1 MWTPIYQ
8 PEPWPQFVKRKDIA
22 PLPLMEQRRKH
33 MEEQMLF
40 ENYVSSVN
48 TMSTLNAGAAG
59 GPAPDPSY
67 VLTNAT
73 IQAASALWFTNQALA
88 EERYGLIGNWDVSR
102 VTEFED
108 VFSVVD
114 NGVPNTFNEDISG
127 WNMSNATDLQEM
139 FQGQTLFNQDLSNW
153 NVSNVTNFNDTFKE
167 CAAYNNGGVNLNG
180 WDVSGATNMSGMFDQ
195 ASVFNQ
201 AIGDWDTRNVTTF
214 SKMFKDAAAFNQ
226 SINTVTTENPP
237 GVFAASSWSVDQST
251 DMSDMFSGALAFDQ
265 NIGRWLTNGNQPSG
279 RALWTTAARMF
290 GTPGAADAVTLSV
303 ANYNVLLIAWKNGP
317 VPQNVSF
324 SGGDSQYDD
333 EFAIS
338 ARQSFIDNEGW
349 TIVDGGEVV

>member
-1 MWTPIYQ
+1 MWKPIYQ
-8 PEPWPQFVKRKDIA
+8 PEPWPQFVKRKEIA

-40 ENYVSSVN
+40 ENYISSVN
-48 TMSTLNAGAAG
+48 TMNTLNAGAAG
-59 GPAPDPSY
+59 GPSPDPSY

-114 NGVPNTFNEDISG
+114 NPGVLNTFNEDISG

-153 NVSNVTNFNDTFKE
+153 DVSNVTNFNDTFKE

-180 WDVSGATNMSGMFDQ
+180 WDVSSATNMSGMFDQ

-226 SINTVTTENPP
+226 SIDTVTSDFQA
-237 GVFAASSWSVDQST
+237 VKWCVDQST

-265 NIGRWLTNGNQPSG
+265 DIQRWLTNGNQPG
-279 RALWTTAARMF
+279 AALWTTAARMF

-303 ANYNVLLIAWKNGP
+303 ANYNVLLIGWKNGL
-317 VPQNVSF
+317 VPQNISF
-324 SGGDSQYDD
+324 SGGNSKYDAAL
-333 EFAIS
+333 AIS
-338 ARQSFIDNEGW
+338 ARQGFIDDEGW
-349 TIVDGGEVV
+349 TIVDGGEV

>member
-1 MWTPIYQ
+1 MRYLTDPG
-8 PEPWPQFVKRKDIA
+8 PWLQYRKKPGNEKLSLHEA
-22 PLPLMEQRRKH
+22 TEKYKH
-33 MEEQMLF
+33 ERMFYNLQ
-40 ENYVSSVN
+40 NQQ
-48 TMSTLNAGAAG
+48 AAHAAATG
-59 GPAPDPSY
+59 KSGRY

-108 VFSVVD
+108 VFSVPD

-139 FQGQTLFNQDLSNW
+139 FQGQTLFNRDLSNW
-153 NVSNVTNFNDTFKE
+153 DVSNVTNFNDTFKE

-180 WDVSGATNMSGMFDQ
+180 WDVSSATNMSGMFDQ

-226 SINTVTTENPP
+226 DISSWNVENVTSMTSMFQAATSFVQDISAWNPFSLTV
-237 GVFAASSWSVDQST
+237 ASSFMT
-251 DMSDMFSGALAFDQ
+251 LAD
-265 NIGRWLTNGNQPSG
+265 
-279 RALWTTAARMF
+279 TAAN
-290 GTPGAADAVTLSV
+290 TADYDA
-303 ANYNVLLIAWKNGP
+303 LLIAWGAHAAA
-317 VPQNVSF
+317 
-324 SGGDSQYDD
+324 GDIPASIGSVNFGDVKFTKATSDAATGRGQLVDRG
-333 EFAIS
+333 F
-338 ARQSFIDNEGW
+338 
-349 TIVDGGEVV
+349 TPVDGGPTA

>member
-1 MWTPIYQ
+1 MWKPIYQ
-8 PEPWPQFVKRKDIA
+8 PEPWPQFVKRKEIA

-40 ENYVSSVN
+40 ENYISSVN
-48 TMSTLNAGAAG
+48 TMNTLNAGAAG
-59 GPAPDPSY
+59 GPSPDPSY

-108 VFSVVD
+108 VFSVPD

-139 FQGQTLFNQDLSNW
+139 FQGQTLFNRDLSNW
-153 NVSNVTNFNDTFKE
+153 DVSNVTNFNDTFKE

-180 WDVSGATNMSGMFDQ
+180 WDVSSATNMSGMFDQ

-226 SINTVTTENPP
+226 DI
-237 GVFAASSWSVDQST
+237 SSWNVENVQSMTSMFQGATSFVQDISAWNPFSLVTANFFLTNQADTATNTTNYNALLVAWGAHADAGDLNASVGIDFGAT
-251 DMSDMFSGALAFDQ
+251 KYSGAPA
-265 NIGRWLTNGNQPSG
+265 IAGRLLLTGAPS
-279 RALWTTAARMF
+279 
-290 GTPGAADAVTLSV
+290 S
-303 ANYNVLLIAWKNGP
+303 
-317 VPQNVSF
+317 
-324 SGGDSQYDD
+324 
-333 EFAIS
+333 
-338 ARQSFIDNEGW
+338 W
-349 TIVDGGEVV
+349 TITDGGV